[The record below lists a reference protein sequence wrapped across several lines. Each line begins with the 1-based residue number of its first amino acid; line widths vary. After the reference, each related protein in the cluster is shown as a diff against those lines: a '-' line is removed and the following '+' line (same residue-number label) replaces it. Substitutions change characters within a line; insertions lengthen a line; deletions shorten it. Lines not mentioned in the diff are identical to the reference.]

1 MRAWFV
7 ILASLASALVATQFV
22 KSRAETKGSNLTL
35 TTGFPDARN
44 TGVPAMVTLVRSA
57 GLTINTPGAVIEG
70 LDIQGMVT
78 INANDVTLKNCR
90 VTADSWAVINVTSGK
105 TGVVIQDCEINGLS
119 AKGVRGVSL
128 NGSAT
133 VLRNNIHHVED
144 GIYLQSGSNVLIHDN
159 YIHDLQSNWS
169 GPHYDGIATDGG
181 ISSITIR
188 HNTIINRHGQTS
200 AIMLSNYFGSV
211 RDVTVDNNWL
221 VGGGYTVY
229 SDGQFGGGT
238 ISGVSF
244 TNNVLGIGQYGYAS
258 IRSNTPVWQ
267 GNIDD
272 VSGRLVEGSATTAPA
287 R

>member
-1 MRAWFV
+1 MRTWFV
-7 ILASLASALVATQFV
+7 ILASMASALVTTQFV
-22 KSRAETKGSNLTL
+22 ESRAETDGNNPIL

-57 GLTINTPGAVIEG
+57 GLTINTPGTVIEG

-90 VTADSWAVINVTSGK
+90 VTADSWAVINITSGK
-105 TGVVIQDCEINGLS
+105 TGVVIQDCEINGLG

-128 NGSAT
+128 SGSAT

-144 GIYLQSGSNVLIHDN
+144 GIYLQSGSNVLIQDN

-181 ISSITIR
+181 ISNITIR
-188 HNTIINRHGQTS
+188 RNTIINRHGQTS

-211 RDVTVDNNWL
+211 SNVTVDNNRL
-221 VGGGYTVY
+221 EGGGYTVY

-244 TNNVLGIGQYGYAS
+244 TNNVLGIGRYGYAS
-258 IRSNTPVWQ
+258 IRSNIPVWQ

-272 VSGRLVEGSATTAPA
+272 VSGRLVGGSATPAPA